1 MIKNLRYIHKI
12 LGIILS
18 ILFIMWFLSGIV
30 LMYHSFP
37 KVNELDREKKFNLLH
52 EKSPHIN
59 DYIDL
64 LELKDS
70 IFSTIKIYNEFG
82 KDICLFKT
90 KDSSYY
96 INNPLDLRQN
106 DSNCVSIAKKW
117 VGGEIIK
124 IDTLSSLDTWIP
136 FDKYLSKLPIYKFYF
151 NDTDKHQVYIASKS
165 KQVIQRTTQKDRFWA
180 KLGAI
185 PHWIYFYQLRQHR
198 ELWINS
204 VIILSFLG
212 TIMVIIGLILGC
224 KFYKTKYVKTNYRWH
239 KYLGLTFGV
248 FTLTWIFSGMMSL
261 CSVPTWITGLSKKQ
275 ITHFSP
281 YENYSVTDFKLD
293 YRGVI
298 NKTKAKSIE
307 WVKIYGIPTYIVLTE
322 KDQLLYIDARNDS
335 TIQAL
340 NINDRIIKSFFDKNR
355 FKIKDLKL
363 ISEYDNFYIDVKE
376 KLPLPVYKVS
386 LNDNADSHIYIDPLS
401 DKYSVKNKIT
411 KIHFILYKALHSF
424 EFKCFVGR
432 NSLREYIMIFL
443 LFGGTALSFTGL
455 LFIIKKRKRK
465 CKKAK

>member
-1 MIKNLRYIHKI
+1 
-12 LGIILS
+12 
-18 ILFIMWFLSGIV
+18 
-30 LMYHSFP
+30 
-37 KVNELDREKKFNLLH
+37 
-52 EKSPHIN
+52 
-59 DYIDL
+59 
-64 LELKDS
+64 
-70 IFSTIKIYNEFG
+70 
-82 KDICLFKT
+82 
-90 KDSSYY
+90 
-96 INNPLDLRQN
+96 
-106 DSNCVSIAKKW
+106 
-117 VGGEIIK
+117 
-124 IDTLSSLDTWIP
+124 
-136 FDKYLSKLPIYKFYF
+136 
-151 NDTDKHQVYIASKS
+151 
-165 KQVIQRTTQKDRFWA
+165 
-180 KLGAI
+180 
-185 PHWIYFYQLRQHR
+185 
-198 ELWINS
+198 
-204 VIILSFLG
+204 
-212 TIMVIIGLILGC
+212 MVIIGLILGC